1 MALSI
6 TIATAITVI
15 RKVTENPIKEASSFE
30 IIKDSLMANRN
41 HGQKPLPLSHWMAVS
56 RQKQLL
62 RRMQGKDSLEARDM
76 HTLKEIDLQ
85 LNQML
90 YER

>member
-15 RKVTENPIKEASSFE
+15 REVTENPVQEASSFG
-30 IIKDSLMANRN
+30 IMKDSLMANTSYM
-41 HGQKPLPLSHWMAVS
+41 QKPLQFSHWMAVS

-62 RRMQGKDSLEARDM
+62 RRMQGKDSLEARDY
-76 HTLKEIDLQ
+76 HTLKEIDRQ